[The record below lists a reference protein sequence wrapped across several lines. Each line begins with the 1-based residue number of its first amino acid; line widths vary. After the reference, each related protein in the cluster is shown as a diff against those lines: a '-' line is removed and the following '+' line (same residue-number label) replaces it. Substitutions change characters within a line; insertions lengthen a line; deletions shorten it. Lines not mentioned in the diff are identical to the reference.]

1 MSCCSDCRSRRSVIL
16 RRLSKFGGG
25 LSTRIM
31 PVSFF
36 FLSYKLAPEYQREE
50 EKRIKLVTNSL
61 LQHALPET
69 MFLLFGEKQ
78 SMHE

>member
-1 MSCCSDCRSRRSVIL
+1 
-16 RRLSKFGGG
+16 
-25 LSTRIM
+25 M

-69 MFLLFGEKQ
+69 MFLLFREKQ
-78 SMHE
+78 SKHE